1 MGRILLVEDDPQV
14 GELVKRFLE
23 KEGFQ
28 VRWARLGREALDR
41 VFEEARPD
49 LVVLD
54 RGLPDLEGLEV
65 LRALRELDPLLPVL
79 LLTGR
84 ADEESRVEGLL
95 EGADDYLGKPFS
107 LRELLA
113 RIKALLRRAGKEG
126 RRRFGPLEVDLEGRQ
141 AYLEGEPLRLSPTE
155 TNLLLVFAQ
164 APGRVFTRE
173 ELLERV
179 WGPEFDGNERV
190 VDAYIRLLRKK
201 LKDDPL
207 APRFIETVVG
217 LGYRFLGEEWKPS
230 SSTGP

>member
-1 MGRILLVEDDPQV
+1 MARILLVEDDPQV
-14 GELVKRFLE
+14 GDLVKRFLE
-23 KEGFQ
+23 KEGLQ
-28 VRWARLGREALDR
+28 VVWVRTGREALDQ
-41 VFEEARPD
+41 AQGTPGPD

-65 LRALRELDPLLPVL
+65 LKALRDLDPLLPVL

-107 LRELLA
+107 LKELLA

-126 RRRFGPLEVDLEGRQ
+126 RRRFGPLELDLEGRK
-141 AYLEGEPLRLSPTE
+141 AYLEGEPLKLSATE
-155 TNLLLVFAQ
+155 MNLLLALVQ
-164 APGRVFTRE
+164 APGRVYTRE

-179 WGPEFDGNERV
+179 WGPDFEGSERV

-201 LKDDPL
+201 LKDHPE

-217 LGYRFLGEEWKPS
+217 LGYRFLGE
-230 SSTGP
+230 

>member
-1 MGRILLVEDDPQV
+1 MAHILVVEDDPQV
-14 GELVKRFLE
+14 GDLVKRFLE
-23 KEGFQ
+23 REGLQ
-28 VRWARLGREALDR
+28 VVWVRTGREALER
-41 VFEEARPD
+41 AHGTPRPD

-65 LRALRELDPLLPVL
+65 LKALRGLDPLLPVL

-107 LRELLA
+107 LKELLA

-126 RRRFGPLEVDLEGRQ
+126 RRRFGPLELDLEGRK
-141 AYLEGEPLRLSPTE
+141 AYLEGEPLRLSATE
-155 TNLLLVFAQ
+155 MNLLLTLAQ
-164 APGRVFTRE
+164 APGRVYTRE

-179 WGPEFDGNERV
+179 WGPDFEGSERV

-201 LKDDPL
+201 LKDHPDT
-207 APRFIETVVG
+207 PRFIETVVG
-217 LGYRFLGEEWKPS
+217 LGYRFLGE
-230 SSTGP
+230 

>member
-1 MGRILLVEDDPQV
+1 MARILLVEDDPQV
-14 GELVKRFLE
+14 GALVRRFLE
-23 KEGFQ
+23 REGFA
-28 VRWARLGREALDR
+28 VAWVRLGREALKR
-41 VFEEARPD
+41 VGEEGAD
-49 LVVLD
+49 VVVLD

-65 LRALRELDPLLPVL
+65 LREQDPLLPVL

-126 RRRFGPLEVDLEGRQ
+126 RRRFGPLEVDLEGRR

-155 TNLLLVFAQ
+155 MNLLLVFAQ
-164 APGRVFTRE
+164 APGRVFTRG

-179 WGPEFDGNERV
+179 WGPDFEGSERV
-190 VDAYIRLLRKK
+190 VDAYVRLLRKK
-201 LKDDPL
+201 LRDDPE

-217 LGYRFLGEEWKPS
+217 LGYRFLGD
-230 SSTGP
+230 

>member
-155 TNLLLVFAQ
+155 MNLLLVFAQ

-217 LGYRFLGEEWKPS
+217 LGYRFLGE
-230 SSTGP
+230 

>member
-23 KEGFQ
+23 NEGFQ

-155 TNLLLVFAQ
+155 MNLLLVFAQ

-217 LGYRFLGEEWKPS
+217 LGYRFLGE
-230 SSTGP
+230 

>member
-1 MGRILLVEDDPQV
+1 MAQILLVEDDPQV

-23 KEGFQ
+23 KEGLR
-28 VRWARLGREALDR
+28 VVWARTGKEALAEA
-41 VFEEARPD
+41 FEGTKPD

-65 LRALRELDPLLPVL
+65 LKALRDLDPLLPVL

-84 ADEESRVEGLL
+84 ADEDSRVEGLL

-107 LRELLA
+107 LKELLA

-126 RRRFGPLEVDLEGRQ
+126 RRRFGPLELDVEARQ
-141 AYLEGEPLRLSPTE
+141 AYLEGEPLRLSATE
-155 TNLLLVFAQ
+155 MSLLLALAQ
-164 APGRVFTRE
+164 APGRVYTRE

-179 WGPEFDGNERV
+179 WGPDFAGSERV
-190 VDAYIRLLRKK
+190 VDAYVRLLRKK
-201 LKDDPL
+201 LKDDPH

-217 LGYRFLGEEWKPS
+217 VGYRFLGE
-230 SSTGP
+230 

>member
-1 MGRILLVEDDPQV
+1 MGKILLVEDDPQV

-23 KEGFQ
+23 KEGLGVDW
-28 VRWARLGREALDR
+28 VRSGREALDR
-41 VFEEARPD
+41 VWEGGRPD

-54 RGLPDLEGLEV
+54 RGLPDREGLEV
-65 LRALRELDPLLPVL
+65 LKELRGLDPLLPVL

-84 ADEESRVEGLL
+84 ADEDSRVEGLL

-107 LRELLA
+107 LKELLA

-126 RRRFGPLEVDLEGRQ
+126 RRRFGPLEVDLEGRK
-141 AYLEGEPLRLSPTE
+141 AYLEGEPLKLSPTE
-155 TNLLLVFAQ
+155 MSLLLVFAQ
-164 APGRVFTRE
+164 APGRVFSRE

-179 WGPEFDGNERV
+179 WGPEFGGSERV
-190 VDAYIRLLRKK
+190 VDAYVRLLRKK

-217 LGYRFLGEEWKPS
+217 LGYRFLGD
-230 SSTGP
+230 

>member
-155 TNLLLVFAQ
+155 MNLLLVFAQ

-190 VDAYIRLLRKK
+190 VDAYIRFLRKK

-217 LGYRFLGEEWKPS
+217 LGYRFLGE
-230 SSTGP
+230 

>member
-1 MGRILLVEDDPQV
+1 MARILLVEDDPQV
-14 GELVKRFLE
+14 GELVKRYLE
-23 KEGFQ
+23 KEGMEVFW
-28 VRWARLGREALDR
+28 VRSGGEALAQ
-41 VFEEARPD
+41 VWQGEQPD

-54 RGLPDLEGLEV
+54 RGLPDKEGLEV
-65 LRALRELDPLLPVL
+65 LKELRELDPLLPVL

-84 ADEESRVEGLL
+84 SDEDSRVEGLL

-107 LRELLA
+107 LKELLA

-126 RRRFGPLEVDLEGRQ
+126 RRRFGPLELDLEARQ

-155 TNLLLVFAQ
+155 LNLLLTLVQ
-164 APGRVFTRE
+164 APGRVYTRE

-179 WGPEFDGNERV
+179 WGPDFPGSERV

-201 LKDDPL
+201 LKDDAQ

-217 LGYRFLGEEWKPS
+217 MGYRFLGE
-230 SSTGP
+230 

>member
-1 MGRILLVEDDPQV
+1 MVWILLVEDDPQV

-23 KEGFQ
+23 REGFGVVW
-28 VRWARLGREALDR
+28 VRTGREALALE
-41 VFEEARPD
+41 VRPD

-65 LRALRELDPLLPVL
+65 LKALRELDPLLPVL

-107 LRELLA
+107 LKEFLA

-126 RRRFGPLEVDLEGRQ
+126 RRRFGPLELDLEGRK
-141 AYLEGEPLRLSPTE
+141 AYLEGELLHLSPTE
-155 TNLLLVFAQ
+155 MNLLLTLVQ
-164 APGRVFTRE
+164 APGRVFSRM

-179 WGPEFDGNERV
+179 WGPEFAGSERV
-190 VDAYIRLLRKK
+190 VDAYVRLLRKK

-207 APRFIETVVG
+207 SPRFIETVVG
-217 LGYRFLGEEWKPS
+217 VGYRFLGE
-230 SSTGP
+230 